1 MTVQELI
8 DALVVL
14 GSEQA
19 SSSVIL
25 VGDGVFRFEAQS
37 LSVEDD
43 QVIISSTGAGE

>member
-8 DALVVL
+8 DALIAL
-14 GSEQA
+14 GPERA
-19 SSSVIL
+19 SSPVIL
-25 VGDGVFRFEAQS
+25 VGDGVFRSEVQS

>member
-8 DALVVL
+8 DALIAL
-14 GSEQA
+14 GPERV

-37 LSVEDD
+37 LGVEDD
-43 QVIISSTGAGE
+43 QVIISSTGTGE